1 MYVCV
6 MAVMKHA
13 LSMKHMVSILLPWNP
28 SKDIYVVSLTVL
40 FSWEAVE
47 NISSE
52 KNLYLMDNYKRF
64 ARFAAD
70 CFHKN
75 ASEITRILV
84 FLIRT

>member
-1 MYVCV
+1 

-52 KNLYLMDNYKRF
+52 KNLYQVDNYKRF
-64 ARFAAD
+64 ARFLAD
-70 CFHKN
+70 YFNIK
-75 ASEITRILV
+75 ASELLDFS
-84 FLIRT
+84 FLN

>member
-52 KNLYLMDNYKRF
+52 KNLYLVENYKRF
-64 ARFAAD
+64 ARFLAD
-70 CFHKN
+70 CFNKK
-75 ASEITRILV
+75 ASEITR
-84 FLIRT
+84 F

>member
-47 NISSE
+47 
-52 KNLYLMDNYKRF
+52 KYLIWK
-64 ARFAAD
+64 
-70 CFHKN
+70 K
-75 ASEITRILV
+75 SV
-84 FLIRT
+84 PSG

>member
-28 SKDIYVVSLTVL
+28 SKDIYVVSSTVL

-52 KNLYLMDNYKRF
+52 KNLYLVDNYKRF
-64 ARFAAD
+64 ARFLAD
-70 CFHKN
+70 YFNKK
-75 ASEITRILV
+75 ASEITR
-84 FLIRT
+84 F